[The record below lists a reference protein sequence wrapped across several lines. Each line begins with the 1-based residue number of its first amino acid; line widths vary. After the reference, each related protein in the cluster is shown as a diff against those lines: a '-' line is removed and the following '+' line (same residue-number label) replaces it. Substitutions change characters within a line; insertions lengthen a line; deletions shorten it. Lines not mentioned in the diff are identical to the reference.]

1 MRISAIRQPVSR
13 WQPESKNSSAQLND
27 RTEKP
32 ADFSKRCIASRY
44 DSSSSTSATILGT
57 LSLAIQIQN
66 QFDHREMQLWLV
78 IRALI
83 GIYKVIFNCAGGS
96 FACRSMVRSLSEA

>member
-13 WQPESKNSSAQLND
+13 WQPESKNSSAQLNA

-44 DSSSSTSATILGT
+44 DSSFSTTATIWGT
-57 LSLAIQIQN
+57 LSLAIQIQD
-66 QFDHREMQLWLV
+66 QFDHRKTQLWLV

-83 GIYKVIFNCAGGS
+83 GIYKIFDCAGDE
-96 FACRSMVRSLSEA
+96 FACRSM

>member
-13 WQPESKNSSAQLND
+13 WQPEFKNSSAQVND

-32 ADFSKRCIASRY
+32 ADFSRRCIASRY
-44 DSSSSTSATILGT
+44 DSSSSTTATILGT
-57 LSLAIQIQN
+57 PSLAIQIQD
-66 QFDHREMQLWLV
+66 QFDHLKLQLWLV

-83 GIYKVIFNCAGGS
+83 GIYRVIFNRARVVAAQWSGHS
-96 FACRSMVRSLSEA
+96 RKL